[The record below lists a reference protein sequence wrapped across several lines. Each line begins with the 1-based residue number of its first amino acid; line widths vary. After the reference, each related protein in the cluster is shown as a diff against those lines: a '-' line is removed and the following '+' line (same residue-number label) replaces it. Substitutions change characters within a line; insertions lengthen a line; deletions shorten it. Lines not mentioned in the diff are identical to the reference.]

1 MSPYVLALQSSTE
14 YETCPFCHA
23 LVNIEPTS
31 LRWNWETDFNLCHR
45 WTYKSQMKMK
55 LTLNLWH
62 RWCEPSYY
70 KCTQNH
76 VLYFFVTCIH
86 KRWAHIVKKLKK
98 STGDDRRE
106 ISKRFF
112 TVQVFARYVILLQYF
127 MTSSRLVQ
135 P

>member
-1 MSPYVLALQSSTE
+1 M
-14 YETCPFCHA
+14 
-23 LVNIEPTS
+23 
-31 LRWNWETDFNLCHR
+31 
-45 WTYKSQMKMK
+45 
-55 LTLNLWH
+55 
-62 RWCEPSYY
+62 
-70 KCTQNH
+70 
-76 VLYFFVTCIH
+76 
-86 KRWAHIVKKLKK
+86 KKLKK